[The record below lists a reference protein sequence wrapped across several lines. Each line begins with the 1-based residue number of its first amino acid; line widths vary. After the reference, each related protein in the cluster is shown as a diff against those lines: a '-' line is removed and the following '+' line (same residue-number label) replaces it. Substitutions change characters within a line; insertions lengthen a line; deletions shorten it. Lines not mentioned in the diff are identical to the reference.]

1 MRLLLSRMSPS
12 SQCPPRKPMSKIMWS
27 LLGSFLGIYLVGL
40 IGQTLQVDTVTQL
53 FLIGSLGATAVLIY
67 GAPMAEFSQPRNL
80 VGGHVLSALVG
91 VTIAKFLSG
100 DLLLASAIAVSISIA
115 LMHLTRTLHPP
126 GGATALIAVIG
137 GDAITNLGYYYV
149 ISPVLLGSVIMLL
162 VGLLV
167 NNLSSNPKR
176 HYPVYWW

>member
-80 VGGHVLSALVG
+80 VGGHVL
-91 VTIAKFLSG
+91 
-100 DLLLASAIAVSISIA
+100 
-115 LMHLTRTLHPP
+115 
-126 GGATALIAVIG
+126 
-137 GDAITNLGYYYV
+137 
-149 ISPVLLGSVIMLL
+149 
-162 VGLLV
+162 
-167 NNLSSNPKR
+167 
-176 HYPVYWW
+176 